1 MPKECTMVTFY
12 VENTNFVKNVLDNLS
27 RKDIN
32 CFIVTDWSIT
42 EIHFKI
48 LIGELDKAQLAYL
61 KEYLMKEDV
70 YEIQFS

>member
-12 VENTNFVKNVLDNLS
+12 VENTNFVKKVQDNLS
-27 RKDIN
+27 RKNIN
-32 CFIVTDWSIT
+32 CCIVTDWLIT

-48 LIGELDKAQLAYL
+48 LIEELDTVQLAYL
-61 KEYLMKEDV
+61 KGYLVKEDV

>member
-1 MPKECTMVTFY
+1 MVTFY